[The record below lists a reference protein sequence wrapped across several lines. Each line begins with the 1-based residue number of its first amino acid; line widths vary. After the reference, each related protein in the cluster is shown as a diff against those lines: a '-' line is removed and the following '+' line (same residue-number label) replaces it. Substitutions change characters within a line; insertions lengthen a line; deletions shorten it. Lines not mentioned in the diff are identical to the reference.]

1 MTYLHGHS
9 NVSNGCTV
17 GLICIFPPGVVQKD
31 PPRGARVEKGI
42 GGRASP
48 CSRLE
53 RERPDS
59 GSLGTGTGAG
69 TGGEERLG
77 DLDKRGVVADQLSRP
92 ACRVHGAAP

>member
-1 MTYLHGHS
+1 M
-9 NVSNGCTV
+9 
-17 GLICIFPPGVVQKD
+17 
-31 PPRGARVEKGI
+31 

-53 RERPDS
+53 RERPDW

-77 DLDKRGVVADQLSRP
+77 DLDKRGVVADQPLSRP
-92 ACRVHGAAP
+92 ASSLRGAVEGRGCGEGRRRKVLSLDLHCATGIRMCAGIMHY